1 VPVPAVRIRALND
14 RPIDPG
20 RAYVL
25 YWMTAFRR
33 LTANFALERAVEIA
47 RQTGCPLLIFEP
59 IRVDYAFASDRLH
72 RFVLEG
78 MAEHAQALEGTP
90 VTYLPY
96 VEPSTAAAHGLL
108 HDLASRAVA
117 VVADDYPC
125 FFLPRMLESAA
136 RQVDAR
142 LECVDSNGLLPV
154 RETSRTFATALSFRA
169 HMQRSL
175 PAQVEAWPSTLNL
188 RDLPAPA
195 ADLIPESTRRR
206 WPPASPG
213 DLANPDSVLARL
225 PIDHSVSSV
234 PLKGGATAA
243 SAHLRRFLKETL
255 PVYADRH
262 SHPDEDATSRL
273 SPWLHFGHISAHQ
286 VFEAVMTHE
295 RWTSRSLGRAA
306 GGKRAGW
313 WGVSAGADA
322 FLDQLITWRE
332 IGFNMCVTR
341 PADYW
346 TFGSLPIWALATLEI
361 HSIDPRAP
369 LYSENE
375 LAEART
381 HDAVWNAAQRQLER
395 DGWMHNYLRML
406 WGKKI
411 LEWTASPRE
420 ALDTMTR
427 LMNRY
432 ALDGRDPNSYS
443 GYAWTLGRYDRPWA
457 PERAIFG
464 TVRYMSSTNT
474 AKKLRMKNYL
484 HTYGDGLPL

>member
-1 VPVPAVRIRALND
+1 MPVPAVRIRALND
-14 RPIDPG
+14 RQLSPG
-20 RAYVL
+20 GAYVL

-33 LTANFALERAVEIA
+33 LTANFALERAVELA
-47 RQTGCPLLIFEP
+47 RETGRPLLVFEP
-59 IRVDYAFASDRLH
+59 LRVDYPFASDRLH
-72 RFVLEG
+72 RFVLDG
-78 MAEHAQALEGTP
+78 MAEHSHDLANTP
-90 VTYLPY
+90 VTYFPY
-96 VEPSTAAAHGLL
+96 VEASPGAARGLL
-108 HDLASRAVA
+108 QDLASRAVA
-117 VVADDYPC
+117 VIADDYPC

-142 LECVDSNGLLPV
+142 LECVDSNGLLPL
-154 RETSRTFATALSFRA
+154 RETSRTFVTALSFRA
-169 HMQRSL
+169 QMQRSL
-175 PAQVEAWPSTLNL
+175 PAQVEAWPSVLNL
-188 RDLPAPA
+188 RDLPVPA
-195 ADLIPESTRRR
+195 ASLIPESTRRR
-206 WPPASPG
+206 WPPASHD
-213 DLANPDSVLARL
+213 DLANPDRTLARL
-225 PIDHSVSSV
+225 SIDHSVGAV
-234 PLKGGATAA
+234 PVQGGATAA
-243 SAHLRRFLKETL
+243 SAQLRRFLKDTL
-255 PVYADRH
+255 PAYADRH
-262 SHPDEDATSRL
+262 SHPDDDATSRL

-286 VFEAVMTHE
+286 IFEAVMTHE

-346 TFGSLPIWALATLEI
+346 AFESLPIWALATLEI
-361 HSIDPRAP
+361 HSNDPRTS
-369 LYSENE
+369 LYSEIE
-375 LAEART
+375 LAGART
-381 HDAVWNAAQRQLER
+381 HDAVWNAAQRQLVR

-420 ALDTMTR
+420 ALDVMTR

-457 PERAIFG
+457 PEREIFG

-474 AKKLRMKNYL
+474 VRKLRMKKYL
-484 HTYGDGLPL
+484 QRYGDGLPL